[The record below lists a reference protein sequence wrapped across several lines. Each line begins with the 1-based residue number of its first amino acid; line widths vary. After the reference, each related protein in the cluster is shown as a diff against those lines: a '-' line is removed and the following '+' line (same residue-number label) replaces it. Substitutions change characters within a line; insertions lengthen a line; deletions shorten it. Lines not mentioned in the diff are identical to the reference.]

1 MVNKTRVVVVD
12 ETKSVGSGPVVY
24 WMQRDHRVD
33 DNWALLYAQEQA
45 ATRGVPL
52 QVIFT
57 SVPTCG
63 PRATR
68 RRYDFMR
75 RGLMA
80 VEERLRSLGIP
91 FYVLSG
97 NPNKTVPAFVTQHF
111 VGEVV
116 TDQNPLRRP
125 RRWRE
130 EVAAALSV
138 RFVVVDAHNIVP
150 VWVASTKVEFS
161 AYTLRPKLTARLP
174 DYLTGFP
181 DVARQVAIPLPPP
194 VDWEQAFAVATFDEQ
209 VPPVAWL
216 ESGEEAARQALG
228 HFCTSTLAGYAARRN
243 DPTRD
248 GQSNLSPYL
257 HFGHIAAQRVALS
270 VTAAEAPAVDKAAFL
285 EELIVRREL
294 ADNFCFY
301 STERYD
307 SLAAAHPWAQVTLRE
322 HAADK
327 REAMYSLEEFTLGRT
342 HDRLWNAMQQQL
354 VTTGKLHGWCRMY
367 WAKKILEWTPD
378 VQTAID
384 TALLLNDRYS
394 LDGNDPSGVAGV
406 MWSIAGVHDRAWG
419 ERPVFGK
426 IRYMNFAGAK
436 RKFAVDAYVANWSPR
451 LL

>member
-1 MVNKTRVVVVD
+1 MYPA
-12 ETKSVGSGPVVY
+12 GPGPVLY
-24 WMQRDHRVD
+24 WMQRDQRVD
-33 DNWALLYAQEQA
+33 DNWALLYAQKQA
-45 ATRGVPL
+45 MARGVTL
-52 QVIFT
+52 LVAFA
-57 SVPTCG
+57 VAPTRG
-63 PRATR
+63 PRATA

-75 RGLMA
+75 RGLRD
-80 VEERLRSLGIP
+80 VERRLRSLGIP

-97 NPNKTVPAFVTQHF
+97 DPTEVMPAFVARHF

-161 AYTLRPKLTARLP
+161 AYTIRAKITNRLP
-174 DYLTGFP
+174 GHLTDFP
-181 DVARQVAIPLPPP
+181 NVTGQVGVSLPPP
-194 VDWEQAFAVATFDEQ
+194 VDWEDAFASVIADDR
-209 VPPVAWL
+209 VPPVTWL
-216 ESGEEAARQALG
+216 EPGEAAAKLVLEQ
-228 HFCTSTLAGYAARRN
+228 FCESTLVGYKDRRN
-243 DPTRD
+243 DPTVD

-257 HFGHIAAQRVALS
+257 HFGQISAQRVALA
-270 VTAAEAPAVDKAAFL
+270 VKVANAPESDKDAYL

-294 ADNFCFY
+294 ADNFCLY

-307 SLAAAHPWAQVTLRE
+307 SLAAAHSWAQKTLRD

-327 REAMYSLEEFTLGRT
+327 RDFLYDLEVFELGRT
-342 HDRLWNAMQQQL
+342 HDPLWNAMQQQL
-354 VTTGKLHGWCRMY
+354 VITGKLHGWCRMY

-378 VQTAID
+378 AQAAID
-384 TALLLNDRYS
+384 SALLLNDRYS
-394 LDGNDPSGVAGV
+394 LDGNDPSGVVGV

-426 IRYMNFAGAK
+426 IRYMNLAGAK
-436 RKFAVDAYVANWSPR
+436 RKFAVNDYIARWSGVAK
-451 LL
+451 